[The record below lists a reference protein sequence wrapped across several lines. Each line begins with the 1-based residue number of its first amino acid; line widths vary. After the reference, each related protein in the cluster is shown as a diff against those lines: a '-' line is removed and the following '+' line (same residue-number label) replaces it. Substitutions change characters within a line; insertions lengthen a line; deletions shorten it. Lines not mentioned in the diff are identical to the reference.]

1 MWSPLVLEQGH
12 PLPGRRMAT
21 GFSWGQRGK
30 NPPGGGGGIWV
41 SLMLQENVLRGLP
54 DLTRSQGAPMAQL
67 LCTERL
73 SAGKVQPQVLSHR
86 QLFVPR

>member
-1 MWSPLVLEQGH
+1 MSH
-12 PLPGRRMAT
+12 
-21 GFSWGQRGK
+21 
-30 NPPGGGGGIWV
+30 
-41 SLMLQENVLRGLP
+41 MLQENVLRGLP
-54 DLTRSQGAPMAQL
+54 DLTSSQGAPVAQL